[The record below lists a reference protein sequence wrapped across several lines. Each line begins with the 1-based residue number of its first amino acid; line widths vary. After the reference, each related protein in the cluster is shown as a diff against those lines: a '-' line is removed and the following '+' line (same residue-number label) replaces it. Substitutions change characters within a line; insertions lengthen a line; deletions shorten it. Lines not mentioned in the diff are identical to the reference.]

1 MIAGEVRQ
9 GCTPGVLI
17 AFILLHSYDMTLPTH
32 IDDDLTSSF
41 IPHNMNSSLSPA
53 AKWLVIV
60 LIALIW
66 FMLPG
71 YRDLVEPDEGRYA
84 EIPREMVESDDWL
97 TPRLNG
103 FKYFEKPALQYW
115 MTAATFKLFGE
126 SNATARLWI
135 IAAGF
140 AGALW
145 MMYVAGRLWGRVVG
159 YYAFLILSSS
169 LLYVVLGHLLI
180 LDMTLSVFM
189 AGALGSL
196 LIAQS
201 RREHSVQVRNWML
214 LCWLLT
220 GLAVL
225 TKGLVGIVLPGGAL
239 VIYTLWQRDWALW
252 KHLHLGKGVLLLLLV
267 TAPWFIMVSIVNPE
281 FAEFFFI
288 HEHFDRYTSDVHG
301 REEALWYFLP
311 VLLLGL
317 FPWISSGLLALMRP
331 GFQWQPQ
338 KSAEFDAVRFLWV
351 YVVFIFLFFSL
362 GRSMLAP
369 YLLPMFPPL
378 ALLMARQLKPDA
390 DVNMAVWPL
399 IGFGVLL
406 VGASF
411 FAEQFATQNVSVE
424 HINSFRNWALPAA
437 LIMIAGGAAAR
448 YLFAA
453 RGVKA
458 VTILAVAAL
467 LSMQLLMLGYQH
479 LGEYRSSRK
488 MADVIQPYAGADTI
502 VYSVGVYPQSLPF
515 YLGRPLQLA
524 ITTSELQ
531 MGIDQEPD
539 KWIPDMQSFRA
550 RWLQEKGQSVALFR
564 LKDYQRLKS
573 DGLPMR
579 LIYEDTK
586 KVAVTRR

>member
-1 MIAGEVRQ
+1 MNDS
-9 GCTPGVLI
+9 
-17 AFILLHSYDMTLPTH
+17 LLSA
-32 IDDDLTSSF
+32 
-41 IPHNMNSSLSPA
+41 A
-53 AKWLVIV
+53 AKWFVIL

-71 YRDLVEPDEGRYA
+71 YRDLAEPDEGRYA
-84 EIPREMVESDDWL
+84 EIPREMVASGDWV

-115 MTAATFKLFGE
+115 MTAASFKLFGE
-126 SNATARLWI
+126 SNATARLWV

-145 MMYVAGRLWGRVVG
+145 MMYVAGRLWGREVG

-189 AGALGSL
+189 AGALGCV

-201 RREHSVQVRNWML
+201 TRDSSKQVRNWML
-214 LCWLLT
+214 LAWLLT

-225 TKGLVGIVLPGGAL
+225 SKGLVGIVLPGAAI
-239 VIYTLWQRDWALW
+239 VIYSLWQRDWALW
-252 KHLHLGKGVLLLLLV
+252 KHLHLGKGVLLILLV
-267 TAPWFIMVSIVNPE
+267 TAPWFIMVSIANPE
-281 FAEFFFI
+281 FAQFFFI
-288 HEHFDRYTSDVHG
+288 HEHFERYTSDVHG
-301 REEALWYFLP
+301 REKALWYYLP
-311 VLLLGL
+311 ILLLGL
-317 FPWISSGLLALMRP
+317 FPWIWSGMRALLRP
-331 GFQWQPQ
+331 GFQWLPQ
-338 KSAEFDAVRFLWV
+338 KSAGFDAERLLWV

-369 YLLPMFPPL
+369 YLLPLFPPL
-378 ALLMARQLKPDA
+378 ALLMARQLKPGA
-390 DVNMAVWPL
+390 NVTLAAWPL

-424 HINSFRNWALPAA
+424 NIKSFRNWALPAA
-437 LIMIAGGAAAR
+437 LIMISGGLVAR

-453 RGVKA
+453 RGIKA
-458 VTILAVAAL
+458 VTAVAVTAL

-479 LGEYRSSRK
+479 LGEYRSSRI
-488 MADVIQPYAGADTI
+488 MADVIQPYVGADTI
-502 VYSVGVYPQSLPF
+502 VYSVGLYPQSLPF

-524 ITTSELQ
+524 ITTSELE

-539 KWIPDMQSFRA
+539 QWIPDMQSFRA
-550 RWLQEKGQSVALFR
+550 RWLQEKEQSVAVLR
-564 LKDYQRLKS
+564 LEDYQRLKS
-573 DGLPMR
+573 DGFPMV
-579 LIYEDTK
+579 LIYKDTK
-586 KVAVTRR
+586 KAAVRRR

>member
-1 MIAGEVRQ
+1 
-9 GCTPGVLI
+9 
-17 AFILLHSYDMTLPTH
+17 
-32 IDDDLTSSF
+32 
-41 IPHNMNSSLSPA
+41 MNDFPLSAA
-53 AKWLVIV
+53 AKWLVIL

-84 EIPREMVESDDWL
+84 EIPREMVASGDWV

-126 SNATARLWI
+126 SNATARLWV

-145 MMYVAGRLWGRVVG
+145 MMFVAGRLWGREVG

-189 AGALGSL
+189 AGALGAVL
-196 LIAQS
+196 MAQS
-201 RREHSVQVRNWML
+201 RRDSRVKLRNWML
-214 LCWLLT
+214 LAWLMT
-220 GLAVL
+220 ALAVL
-225 TKGLVGIVLPGGAL
+225 SKGLVGIVLPGAAI
-239 VIYTLWQRDWALW
+239 VIYSLWQRDWELW

-267 TAPWFIMVSIVNPE
+267 TAPWFIMVSIANAE

-301 REEALWYFLP
+301 REEPLWYFFP

-317 FPWISSGLLALMRP
+317 FPWIGSGMSALLRP
-331 GFQWQPQ
+331 GFQWLPQ
-338 KSAEFDAVRFLWV
+338 KSSGFDAERLLWV
-351 YVVFIFLFFSL
+351 YVVFMFLFFSL

-369 YLLPMFPPL
+369 YLLPLFPPL

-390 DVNMAVWPL
+390 NVNMVAWPL
-399 IGFGVLL
+399 IGFGALL

-411 FAEQFATQNVSVE
+411 FTEQFVTQKVSVE

-437 LIMIAGGAAAR
+437 LVMISGGLAAR

-458 VTILAVAAL
+458 VTVVAVAAL

-479 LGEYRSSRK
+479 LGEYRSSK
-488 MADVIQPYAGADTI
+488 KLADVLQAYVDADTI
-502 VYSVGVYPQSLPF
+502 VYSVGIYPQSLPF
-515 YLGRPLQLA
+515 YLERTLQLA
-524 ITTSELQ
+524 ITTSELK
-531 MGIDQEPD
+531 MGIHQEPE
-539 KWIPDMQSFRA
+539 KWIPDMQGFRT
-550 RWLQEKGQSVALFR
+550 RWLQEKGQSVALFSLR
-564 LKDYQRLKS
+564 DYQRLKS
-573 DGLPMR
+573 DGLPMV
-579 LIYEDTK
+579 LIYKDAK
-586 KVAVTRR
+586 KVAVSRR

>member
-1 MIAGEVRQ
+1 
-9 GCTPGVLI
+9 
-17 AFILLHSYDMTLPTH
+17 
-32 IDDDLTSSF
+32 
-41 IPHNMNSSLSPA
+41 MNSSLSRSA
-53 AKWLVIV
+53 AWFVIF
-60 LIALIW
+60 LIGVIW

-71 YRDLVEPDEGRYA
+71 YRDLAEPDEGRYA
-84 EIPREMVESDDWL
+84 EIPREMVASGDWV

-126 SNATARLWI
+126 SNATARLWV

-145 MMYVAGRLWGRVVG
+145 MMFVAGRLWGREVG

-189 AGALGSL
+189 AGALGAV

-201 RREHSVQVRNWML
+201 RRDSSTQVRNWML
-214 LCWLLT
+214 LAWLMT

-225 TKGLVGIVLPGGAL
+225 SKGLVGIVLPGAAI
-239 VIYTLWQRDWALW
+239 VIYSLWQRDWALW
-252 KHLHLGKGVLLLLLV
+252 KHLHLGKGVLLILLV
-267 TAPWFIMVSIVNPE
+267 TAPWFIMVSIANPE

-301 REEALWYFLP
+301 REEPLWYFLP

-317 FPWISSGLLALMRP
+317 FPWIWSGMRALLRP
-331 GFQWQPQ
+331 GFQWRPQ
-338 KSAEFDAVRFLWV
+338 KSAGFDAERLLWT
-351 YVVFIFLFFSL
+351 YVVFMFLFFSL

-369 YLLPMFPPL
+369 YLLPLFAPL
-378 ALLMARQLKPDA
+378 ALLMARQLKSDA
-390 DVNMAVWPL
+390 NVNMVAWPL
-399 IGFGVLL
+399 IGFGALL

-411 FAEQFATQNVSVE
+411 FAEQFATQKVSVE

-437 LIMIAGGAAAR
+437 LVMIAGGLAAR

-458 VTILAVAAL
+458 VTVLAVAAL

-479 LGEYRSSRK
+479 LGEYRSSK
-488 MADVIQPYAGADTI
+488 KLADVLQPYVDADTI
-502 VYSVGVYPQSLPF
+502 VYSVGIYPQSLPF
-515 YLGRPLQLA
+515 YLRRMLQLA
-524 ITTSELQ
+524 IRTSELE
-531 MGIDQEPD
+531 MGIHQEPE

-550 RWLQEKGQSVALFR
+550 RWLQEKGQSVAVFR
-564 LKDYQRLKS
+564 RKDYQRLKS
-573 DGLPMR
+573 DGLPML
-579 LIYEDTK
+579 LIYEDAT
-586 KVAVTRR
+586 KVAVIRSLSENKKPTAETPFWPDFPSIIVK

>member
-1 MIAGEVRQ
+1 
-9 GCTPGVLI
+9 
-17 AFILLHSYDMTLPTH
+17 
-32 IDDDLTSSF
+32 
-41 IPHNMNSSLSPA
+41 MNSSLSRTA
-53 AKWLVIV
+53 AWLVIL
-60 LIALIW
+60 LIGVIW

-84 EIPREMVESDDWL
+84 EIPREMVASGDWV

-115 MTAATFKLFGE
+115 MTAATFKLLGE
-126 SNATARLWI
+126 SNATARLWV

-145 MMYVAGRLWGRVVG
+145 MMFVAGHLWGREAG

-180 LDMTLSVFM
+180 LDMTLSLFM
-189 AGALGSL
+189 SGALGAV

-201 RREHSVQVRNWML
+201 RRDSREKVRNWML
-214 LCWLLT
+214 LAWLMT

-225 TKGLVGIVLPGGAL
+225 SKGLVGIVLPGAAI
-239 VIYTLWQRDWALW
+239 VIYSLWQRDWVLW
-252 KHLHLGKGVLLLLLV
+252 KHLHPGKGILLLLLV
-267 TAPWFIMVSIVNPE
+267 TAPWFIMVSIANAE

-288 HEHFDRYTSDVHG
+288 HEHFDRYTSNVHG
-301 REEALWYFLP
+301 REEPMWYFLP

-317 FPWISSGLLALMRP
+317 FPWIGSGMRALLRP

-338 KSAEFDAVRFLWV
+338 KSAGFDAERLLWV

-369 YLLPMFPPL
+369 YLLPLFPPL

-390 DVNMAVWPL
+390 NVSLAAWLL

-406 VGASF
+406 VGTSF
-411 FAEQFATQNVSVE
+411 IAEQFASKKVSVE
-424 HINSFRNWALPAA
+424 QISSFLYWGLPAA
-437 LIMIAGGAAAR
+437 LIMIAGGLVAR

-458 VTILAVAAL
+458 VTAVAVAAL

-479 LGEYRSSRK
+479 LSEYRSSK
-488 MADVIQPYAGADTI
+488 KLADVLQPYVDADTI
-502 VYSVGVYPQSLPF
+502 VYSVGIYPQSLPF
-515 YLGRPLQLA
+515 YLQRTLQLA
-524 ITTSELQ
+524 ITTSELKL
-531 MGIDQEPD
+531 GIKQEPE
-539 KWIPDMQSFRA
+539 KWIPDMQGFQA
-550 RWLQEKGQSVALFR
+550 RWLQEKGQSVALFS
-564 LKDYQRLKS
+564 LKNYQRLKS
-573 DGLPMR
+573 DGLPMV
-579 LIYEDTK
+579 LIYKDVK
-586 KVAVTRR
+586 KVAVSRR

>member
-1 MIAGEVRQ
+1 
-9 GCTPGVLI
+9 
-17 AFILLHSYDMTLPTH
+17 
-32 IDDDLTSSF
+32 
-41 IPHNMNSSLSPA
+41 MNSSLSRSA
-53 AKWLVIV
+53 AWFVII
-60 LIALIW
+60 LIGVIW

-84 EIPREMVESDDWL
+84 EIPREIVATGDWM

-126 SNATARLWI
+126 SNATARLWVM
-135 IAAGF
+135 AAGF

-145 MMYVAGRLWGRVVG
+145 MMYVAGRLWGREAG

-189 AGALGSL
+189 AGALGAVL
-196 LIAQS
+196 LAQS
-201 RREHSVQVRNWML
+201 RRDSSAQVRNWML
-214 LCWLLT
+214 LAWLMT

-225 TKGLVGIVLPGGAL
+225 SKGLVGIVLPGAAI
-239 VIYTLWQRDWALW
+239 VIYSLWQRDWALW
-252 KHLHLGKGVLLLLLV
+252 KHLHLVKGVLLILLV
-267 TAPWFIMVSIVNPE
+267 TAPWFIMVSITNPE

-301 REEALWYFLP
+301 REEPLWYFLP

-317 FPWISSGLLALMRP
+317 FPWIWSAMRSLLRP
-331 GFQWQPQ
+331 GFEWFPQ
-338 KSAEFDAVRFLWV
+338 KSAGFDAGRLLWT
-351 YVVFIFLFFSL
+351 YVVFMFLFFSL

-369 YLLPMFPPL
+369 YLLPLFPPL
-378 ALLMARQLKPDA
+378 ALLMARQLKSDA
-390 DVNMAVWPL
+390 NVTMAAWPL
-399 IGFGVLL
+399 IGLGALL

-411 FAEQFATQNVSVE
+411 FTDQFATQKVSVE
-424 HINSFRNWALPAA
+424 NVNSFRNWALPAA
-437 LIMIAGGAAAR
+437 LVMIAGGLTAR

-458 VTILAVAAL
+458 VTTLAVAAL

-479 LGEYRSSRK
+479 LGEYRSSK
-488 MADVIQPYAGADTI
+488 KLADVIQPYVGADTI
-502 VYSVGVYPQSLPF
+502 VYGVGIYPQSLPF
-515 YLGRPLQLA
+515 YLGRTLQLA
-524 ITTSELQ
+524 ITQSELK
-531 MGIDQEPD
+531 MGIHQEPG
-539 KWIPDMQSFRA
+539 KWIPDMQGFRT
-550 RWLQEKGQSVALFR
+550 RWLQEQGQSVALFSPR
-564 LKDYQRLKS
+564 DYKRLKS
-573 DGLPMR
+573 DGLPMI

-586 KVAVTRR
+586 KVAVRRR